1 MDVMSEECS
10 MEDSLMVGLKLY
22 LYVVEV
28 LEHLES
34 GTFRLIPIIK
44 AISLTLSVI
53 TLPSTIKLLLISR
66 LIEAIFIING

>member
-1 MDVMSEECS
+1 
-10 MEDSLMVGLKLY
+10 MEDSLMVALKLY

-28 LEHLES
+28 LEHLKS
-34 GTFRLIPIIK
+34 GTFRLIPIIE

-53 TLPSTIKLLLISR
+53 TLPSTIKLLFISR